1 MEMPLANIYK
11 WSYTKNL
18 HLWTESHLC
27 TGARSPTYTCLHHL
41 PVSSNHQ
48 FRYMNYFIEI
58 DHQRNIHVVTFEVGS
73 NNCVSLI
80 DQLQLLSFN
89 LSKPFSTVCL
99 PFLFFFYRNKM
110 PPILFLC
117 DSLFS
122 RRPNPLKLLP
132 FFPNIELLTSFSLAL
147 LDNRLVSFCKC
158 FVNIIFNNSSGKP
171 IFTKCLGAYL
181 TVYFCLGRSTR
192 SEEQFLKTAFVGGRE
207 KREKAKERVTK
218 QVTERERERWGY
230 ARVL

>member
-89 LSKPFSTVCL
+89 LSKPFSTVCY
-99 PFLFFFYRNKM
+99 LFFSLFFIEIKCRPFYFCVIRCFHVGLIPWNCYLFF
-110 PPILFLC
+110 PTLSYLPLFL
-117 DSLFS
+117 
-122 RRPNPLKLLP
+122 
-132 FFPNIELLTSFSLAL
+132 
-147 LDNRLVSFCKC
+147 
-158 FVNIIFNNSSGKP
+158 
-171 IFTKCLGAYL
+171 
-181 TVYFCLGRSTR
+181 
-192 SEEQFLKTAFVGGRE
+192 
-207 KREKAKERVTK
+207 
-218 QVTERERERWGY
+218 
-230 ARVL
+230 

>member
-1 MEMPLANIYK
+1 
-11 WSYTKNL
+11 
-18 HLWTESHLC
+18 
-27 TGARSPTYTCLHHL
+27 
-41 PVSSNHQ
+41 
-48 FRYMNYFIEI
+48 
-58 DHQRNIHVVTFEVGS
+58 
-73 NNCVSLI
+73 
-80 DQLQLLSFN
+80 
-89 LSKPFSTVCL
+89 
-99 PFLFFFYRNKM
+99 M

-218 QVTERERERWGY
+218 QVTERERERDGGMRECYKLSWYRLLKALYVFRSFSFYFSSFFFCCEPTGTNSY
-230 ARVL
+230 DYRHS